1 MRRLK
6 NAPMQTSNILKKIC
20 LMIASLTL
28 VAGFLYMIPA
38 LRSIVHAETAEQI
51 NAKIKDVLLQ
61 REAIQK
67 EIDALSGAL
76 DTTTR
81 QAQTY
86 TNALRT
92 LELTQKKLEANLRL
106 TSSNLSETVLTLEQ
120 IKEDIAIA
128 EKGIASTS
136 AAVSRNI
143 KDMSQAESESTIES
157 LLKNK
162 SMSDAFDY
170 VNALKTVQTRIKINL
185 ENLRD
190 TRMVL
195 GAKRD
200 QAQGQKD
207 KLQSYQKALSDQKK
221 VVEYNQDEKTK
232 LQAQAKQTLAMYA
245 AQLETKKK
253 ERDAFEKELF
263 DYESKLK
270 ITLDPN
276 AIPTARTGLLSWPF
290 ASTFIDTCAGKQRAL
305 GNIFC
310 ITQTFGS
317 TAFSRATGYYSGN
330 GHNGIDFGANTGT
343 RVQAALSGTVTDVEN
358 TTAKKGCQY
367 GYWVLI
373 RHANGLS
380 TLYAHLSVVSVR
392 PGDILVT
399 GDTIG
404 YSGNTGLS
412 TGPHLHFGV
421 YATQGVRV
429 VRAEELKPTTTCRGI
444 KTVAAA
450 SKAYLNPI
458 AYLPF

>member
-1 MRRLK
+1 
-6 NAPMQTSNILKKIC
+6 MQTSNIFKKIC
-20 LMIASLTL
+20 LLTASFIFVSGL
-28 VAGFLYMIPA
+28 LYAIPA
-38 LRSIVHAETAEQI
+38 VNSVLHAETAEQI
-51 NAKIKDVLLQ
+51 SAKIKSL
-61 REAIQK
+61 EAERAKIEQ
-67 EIDALSGAL
+67 EISTITGAL
-76 DTTTR
+76 DTSTR

-86 TNALRT
+86 ANALKT

-106 TSSNLSETVLTLEQ
+106 TSSNLSETVLSLEQ
-120 IKEDIAIA
+120 IKEDIAIT

-136 AAVSRNI
+136 SAVSRNI
-143 KDMSQAESESTIES
+143 QDMSMAETESALEG

-162 SMSDAFDY
+162 SISEAFDY
-170 VNALKTVQTRIKINL
+170 VNALKTVQTHMKINL
-185 ENLRD
+185 ETLRD
-190 TRMVL
+190 ARMTL

-200 QAQGQKD
+200 QAENQKN
-207 KLQSYQKALSDQKK
+207 KLTTYQKSLADQKK
-221 VVEYNQDEKTK
+221 VVEYNQDEKAR
-232 LQAQAKQTLAMYA
+232 LQAQAKQTAAVYA
-245 AQLETKKK
+245 AQLEAKKK

-276 AIPTARTGLLSWPF
+276 AIPGARTGLLSWPF
-290 ASTFIDTCAGKQRAL
+290 TSSFINTCTGKKSAL

-310 ITQTFGS
+310 ITQTFGN

-330 GHNGIDFGANTGT
+330 GHNGIDFGATTGT
-343 RVQAALSGTVTDVEN
+343 RVTAALSGTVTDVEN

-367 GYWVLI
+367 GYWVLV

-392 PGDILVT
+392 PGDIVT
-399 GDTIG
+399 TGETLG

-421 YATQGVRV
+421 YATQGVRIV
-429 VRAEELKPTTTCRGI
+429 KAEELKATTSCKGI

-450 SKAYLNPI
+450 SQAYLNPI
-458 AYLPF
+458 SYLPF

>member
-1 MRRLK
+1 ML
-6 NAPMQTSNILKKIC
+6 P
-20 LMIASLTL
+20 
-28 VAGFLYMIPA
+28 V
-38 LRSIVHAETAEQI
+38 LRVDVHAQTAAEI
-51 NAKIKDVLLQ
+51 SSKIKDVLQQ

-86 TNALRT
+86 TNALKT
-92 LELTQKKLEANLRL
+92 LDLTQKKLEANLRL
-106 TSSNLSETVLTLEQ
+106 TSTNLSETVLTLEQ
-120 IKEDIAIA
+120 IREDIAIA

-136 AAVSRNI
+136 VAVSRNI
-143 KDMSQAESESTIES
+143 MDMSQAESESAIEG
-157 LLKNK
+157 LLKNT
-162 SMSDAFDY
+162 SISDAFDY
-170 VNALKTVQTRIKINL
+170 VNALKTLQTRMKINL
-185 ENLRD
+185 KTLRD
-190 TRMVL
+190 NRMIL

-200 QAQGQKD
+200 QAEGQKN
-207 KLQSYQKALSDQKK
+207 KLQSYQKTLSDQKK

-232 LQAQAKQTLAMYA
+232 LQTQAKQTLAMYA

-253 ERDAFEKELF
+253 ERSVFEKELF
-263 DYESKLK
+263 EYESKLK

-276 AIPTARTGLLSWPF
+276 SIPTARTGLLSWPF
-290 ASTFIDTCAGKQRAL
+290 AGAFIDTCAGKQRAL

-317 TAFSRATGYYSGN
+317 TAFSRATGYYSGS
-330 GHNGIDFGANTGT
+330 GHNGIDFGATTGT
-343 RVQAALSGTVTDVEN
+343 RIQAALSGTVTDVEN

-373 RHANGLS
+373 KHANGLS

-392 PGDILVT
+392 PGDILTT
-399 GDTIG
+399 GDTVG

-421 YATQGVRV
+421 YATQGVRI
-429 VRAEELKPTTTCRGI
+429 VRTEELKPTTTCRGI

-450 SKAYLNPI
+450 AKAYLNPI
-458 AYLPF
+458 SYLPF